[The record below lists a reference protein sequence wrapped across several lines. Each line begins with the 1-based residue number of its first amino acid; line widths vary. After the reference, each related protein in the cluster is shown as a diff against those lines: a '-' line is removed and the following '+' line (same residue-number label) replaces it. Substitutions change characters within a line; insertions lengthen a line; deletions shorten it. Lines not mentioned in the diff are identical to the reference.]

1 MALDFPAPT
10 TVGEVFT
17 QGSLTYTWDGVKWVG
32 QSSASSSS
40 SGGITTAQAIAFAI
54 ALG

>member
-1 MALDFPAPT
+1 MALDFPTPT
-10 TVGEVFT
+10 TVGQEFT
-17 QGSLTYTWDGVKWVG
+17 QGSLTYIWDGVKWVS
-32 QSSASSSS
+32 QSSASSS